1 MALAF
6 LLDLFNIFIL
16 GRSKLIDGFIYS
28 HIKYHWKVKFGV
40 QWHSPGNLS
49 KTKTENN
56 GCDISS
62 RKSPSQSPVGSH
74 ERAQQF
80 GTLSHLPISC
90 NGSSEQFDWT
100 KCQETHVSSARKNLK
115 EGWRKGD
122 REREKEEKKE
132 GGGKGRETESER
144 EREGSGWTSRE
155 APSPSL
161 MKSN

>member
-1 MALAF
+1 MALAR

-62 RKSPSQSPVGSH
+62 RKSPPQSPVWSR

-80 GTLSHLPISC
+80 GTHTHLPISC
-90 NGSSEQFDWT
+90 DGSSEQFDWT
-100 KCQETHVSSARKNLK
+100 KYQETLVPSAGKNSK
-115 EGWRKGD
+115 EEGWKGD
-122 REREKEEKKE
+122 REREKEERKE
-132 GGGKGRETESER
+132 GGGKRRETESER
-144 EREGSGWTSRE
+144 ERIGWTSRE
-155 APSPSL
+155 APSPSW